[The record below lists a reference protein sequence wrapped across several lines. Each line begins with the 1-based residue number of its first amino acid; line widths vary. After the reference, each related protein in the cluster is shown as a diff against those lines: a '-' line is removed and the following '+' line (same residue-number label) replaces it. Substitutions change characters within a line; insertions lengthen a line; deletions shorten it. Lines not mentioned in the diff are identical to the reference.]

1 MSNELNLKS
10 SSRYAAIQ
18 ALYGFNFSN
27 NLDNI
32 EKYLHKNNDFIL
44 YFDFGSKI
52 NKKNFNKKF
61 LLEILETFN
70 NKKDSIDDLI
80 ISNLENN
87 WTIERLPKVLL
98 AILRVAISEM
108 IFSKNTSIG
117 IIVSEYLMFTESF
130 YTEKECSFT
139 NAILEKIFLVLRNR
153 KLV

>member
-1 MSNELNLKS
+1 MSNKLNLKS

-32 EKYLHKNNDFIL
+32 EKYLLNNNDFIL
-44 YFDFGSKI
+44 FFDFGSRI

-70 NKKDSIDDLI
+70 DKKDTIDELI

-108 IFSKNTSIG
+108 IFSKNISIG

-130 YTEKECSFT
+130 YTEKECSFA
-139 NAILEKIFLVLRNR
+139 NAILEKIFLILR
-153 KLV
+153 K

>member
-1 MSNELNLKS
+1 MSNKLNLKS

-32 EKYLHKNNDFIL
+32 EKYLLNNNDFIL
-44 YFDFGSKI
+44 FFDFGSRI
-52 NKKNFNKKF
+52 NKKNFSKKF

-70 NKKDSIDDLI
+70 DKKDTIDELI

-108 IFSKNTSIG
+108 IFSKNISIG

-130 YTEKECSFT
+130 YTEKECSFA
-139 NAILEKIFLVLRNR
+139 NAILEKIFLILR
-153 KLV
+153 K